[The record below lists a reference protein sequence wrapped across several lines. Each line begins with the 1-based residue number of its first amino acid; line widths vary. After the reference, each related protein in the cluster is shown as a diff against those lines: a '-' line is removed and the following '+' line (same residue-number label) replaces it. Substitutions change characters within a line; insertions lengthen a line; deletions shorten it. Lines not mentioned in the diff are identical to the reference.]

1 LGQTGRGVVEKRR
14 GMSKVEI
21 WHNPRCSKSR
31 AALELLKERGIEPQ
45 VVLYLEEAPAR
56 ERIEAVLELLG
67 VEPRELMRKAEEP
80 FKKLNLGDPKRSRRE
95 LIDALA
101 AHPILIER
109 PIVIA
114 GRRAVIGRPP
124 ERVLEIL

>member
-1 LGQTGRGVVEKRR
+1 
-14 GMSKVEI
+14 MSKVEI

-31 AALELLKERGIEPQ
+31 AALELLKERGLEPK
-45 VVLYLEEAPAR
+45 VVLYLEETPPA
-56 ERIEAVLELLG
+56 ERIEAVLGLLG
-67 VEPRELMRKAEEP
+67 LEPRELMRKAEEP
-80 FKKLNLGDPKRSRRE
+80 FKKLKLDDPKRSRRE

-114 GRRAVIGRPP
+114 GRRAVVGRPP

>member
-1 LGQTGRGVVEKRR
+1 
-14 GMSKVEI
+14 MSKIEI

-31 AALELLKERGIEPQ
+31 AALELLNERKLDPEI
-45 VVLYLEEAPAR
+45 VLYLEKTPTAAR
-56 ERIEAVLELLG
+56 IDAVLELLG
-67 VEPRELMRKAEEP
+67 IEPRELMRKAEEP
-80 FKKLNLGDPKRSRRE
+80 YKKLRLDDPKRSRRE
-95 LIDALA
+95 LVEAMA
-101 AHPILIER
+101 THPILIER

>member
-1 LGQTGRGVVEKRR
+1 
-14 GMSKVEI
+14 MSKVEI

-31 AALELLKERGIEPQ
+31 AALELLKQRGIDPEI
-45 VVLYLEEAPAR
+45 VLYLEQAPSAAR
-56 ERIEAVLELLG
+56 LDAVLKLLDL
-67 VEPRELMRKAEEP
+67 EPRELMRKAEEP
-80 FKKLNLGDPKRSRRE
+80 FKRLNLGDPQHSRRE
-95 LIDALA
+95 LIDAMA

-114 GRRAVIGRPP
+114 GGRAVVGRPP

>member
-1 LGQTGRGVVEKRR
+1 
-14 GMSKVEI
+14 MSKVEI

-31 AALELLKERGIEPQ
+31 AALELLEQRGIDPTI
-45 VVLYLEEAPAR
+45 VLYLDEAPTA
-56 ERIEAVLELLG
+56 ERLDAVLKLLG
-67 VEPRELMRKAEEP
+67 LEPQALMRKAEEP
-80 FKKLNLGDPKRSRRE
+80 FKRLGLDDPRRSRRE
-95 LIDALA
+95 LIDAMA

-114 GRRAVIGRPP
+114 GDRAVVGRPP